1 MRPNGPGKQPAAI
14 SDAPLDL
21 EEETLSVLA
30 RAIAHP
36 HCDAVRHEH
45 LSFKFH
51 DKQWRRR
58 RYSWQVQLCAGL
70 ILESHQKNS
79 CGPSRP
85 TADSQPDQLSV
96 KTANGQVV
104 LAKRKAK

>member
-51 DKQWRRR
+51 DEHWRRR

-70 ILESHQKNS
+70 ILESTKKQLWPVKADRGQS
-79 CGPSRP
+79 AGP
-85 TADSQPDQLSV
+85 
-96 KTANGQVV
+96 
-104 LAKRKAK
+104 AKRENG